1 MATDHHHTYFD
12 SEMKLL
18 HKLTVLLVL
27 SFCVPSTQA
36 QTPLPPHEDQQLWS
50 EVQIIKPLKDDKDLI
65 IIGVLRF
72 GREVQR
78 PVDERIGGGIAFKLN
93 RYLMLMPTYLYVD
106 QQPYEGSRVSE
117 HRLIINLTGKIGL
130 GKLTITNRNL
140 LERRV
145 RHNSPD
151 FTMYRNRLQIDHPA
165 RLGKFQ
171 FKPFLADEVF
181 YSTQIGASGMQGW
194 FRNRISAGIIKQIS
208 KRLTAEFFYLNQQDG
223 NSRPGNIHAIGTQF
237 RIYID

>member
-1 MATDHHHTYFD
+1 
-12 SEMKLL
+12 
-18 HKLTVLLVL
+18 VL
-27 SFCVPSTQA
+27 SFCIPSTQA
-36 QTPLPPHEDQQLWS
+36 QTPLPPQEDQQLWS

-117 HRLIINLTGKIGL
+117 HRLMINLTGKIGL
-130 GKLTITNRNL
+130 GKFTFTNRNL

-151 FTMYRNRLQIDHPA
+151 FIVYRNRLQIDHPA

-181 YSTQIGASGMQGW
+181 YSTQIAASGRQGW

-208 KRLTAEFFYLNQQDG
+208 KRLNAEFFYLYQHDG
-223 NSRPGNIHAIGTQF
+223 SSRPGNVHAIGTQF
-237 RIYID
+237 RIYLD